1 MVASLL
7 PGQVAELAGVSVDT
21 VRRWSDDGRLATTRD
36 ERGRRSIEGADLA
49 RFLVAQAAAAG
60 RGAAPSGLSARN
72 RFRGI
77 VTRVERDGV
86 AATVEIQAGS
96 HRIVSL
102 ITAEA
107 VDELGLAP
115 GVVADAAVKAT
126 DVLVNRAPS

>member
-1 MVASLL
+1 MSSLS
-7 PGQVAELAGVSVDT
+7 PSQAAELAGVSPDT
-21 VRRWSDDGRLATTRD
+21 VRRWTDDGRLATTRD
-36 ERGRRSIEGADLA
+36 DRGHRSIDGADLA
-49 RFLVAQAAAAG
+49 AFLVELAGEQATT
-60 RGAAPSGLSARN
+60 SGLSARN

-86 AATVEIQAGS
+86 AATVEIQAGP

-115 GVVADAAVKAT
+115 GVLADAAVKAT
-126 DVLVNRAPS
+126 DVLVDLAR